1 MNEREIIS
9 MMRENA
15 ALCVLEAEVVIA
27 MKLYEAGQGNAQE
40 LAEQLGKISEALQTI
55 DIIRNRNAQQAN

>member
-27 MKLYEAGQGNAQE
+27 MKLYEAGHGNE
-40 LAEQLGKISEALQTI
+40 LALNEQLMKISEALQTI
-55 DIIRNRNAQQAN
+55 DIVRNRNAQQAN

>member
-27 MKLYEAGQGNAQE
+27 MKLYEAGHGNAQE
-40 LAEQLGKISEALQTI
+40 LAEQLMKIREALQTI
-55 DIIRNRNAQQAN
+55 EIIRNRNAQQAN

>member
-40 LAEQLGKISEALQTI
+40 LAEQLIKISEALQTI
-55 DIIRNRNAQQAN
+55 DIIRSRNAQQAN

>member
-40 LAEQLGKISEALQTI
+40 LAEQLVKISEALQTI

>member
-27 MKLYEAGQGNAQE
+27 MKLYEAGHGNAQE
-40 LAEQLGKISEALQTI
+40 LAEQLFKK
-55 DIIRNRNAQQAN
+55 

>member
-1 MNEREIIS
+1 MNEREIVD

-15 ALCVLEAEVVIA
+15 ALCGLEAEVIKA
-27 MKLYEAGQGNAQE
+27 LKYFETGHANTPEM
-40 LAEQLGKISEALQTI
+40 AEQLVKISEALQTI

>member
-40 LAEQLGKISEALQTI
+40 LAEQLIKISEALQTI
-55 DIIRNRNAQQAN
+55 DIIRNRNARQTN

>member
-27 MKLYEAGQGNAQE
+27 MKLYEAGQDNAQE
-40 LAEQLGKISEALQTI
+40 LVEQLGKISEALQTI

>member
-40 LAEQLGKISEALQTI
+40 LAEQLVKISEALQTI
-55 DIIRNRNAQQAN
+55 DIIRSRNAQQAN